1 MVKNNTEES
10 APSTLQA
17 EHAEA
22 IIVLL
27 LQLVDAGQSTPEA
40 KTKTK
45 EKVAVLLSKVMPK
58 SKAAR
63 LMGMKNNTFYDIV
76 NKKEKS

>member
-1 MVKNNTEES
+1 MTKNNTDEGAS
-10 APSTLQA
+10 SILQA

-27 LQLVDAGQSTPEA
+27 LQLVEASQATPEA

-45 EKVAVLLSKVMPK
+45 EKLAVLLSKVMPK

>member
-1 MVKNNTEES
+1 MKNNIEDD
-10 APSTLQA
+10 APIAMKS

-27 LQLVDAGQSTPEA
+27 LQLMEASGSAPEA

-45 EKVAVLLSKVMPK
+45 EKVALLLSKVMSK
-58 SKAAR
+58 DKAAR
-63 LMGMKNNTFYDIV
+63 LMSMNNQTFYNIV
-76 NKKEKS
+76 NKKEQS